1 MIDEAIFDAEEKM
14 EKAVSVA
21 RDDLSGIRTGRA
33 NPGMFARVNVEYYGT
48 PTPIT
53 QMCSINVP
61 EARMVVI
68 KPYEAGQLR
77 AIEDAIRNSDLGVN
91 PTNDGTIIR
100 VAIPQLT
107 EERRRELVKQA
118 KAKGEDA
125 KVSVRNIRRRAMDDI
140 EKARK
145 FALEKFS
152 NELLAVKDS
161 LDAALLIEAA
171 EVQSYKDGVDLTAKQ
186 LASVFDKFNI
196 AEINPVGEK
205 FDPNKH
211 QAISMLENSGEPNTV
226 TSVLQKGYTLNDRV
240 LRPALVMVAK

>member
-1 MIDEAIFDAEEKM
+1 
-14 EKAVSVA
+14 
-21 RDDLSGIRTGRA
+21 L
-33 NPGMFARVNVEYYGT
+33 P
-48 PTPIT
+48 
-53 QMCSINVP
+53 
-61 EARMVVI
+61 
-68 KPYEAGQLR
+68 
-77 AIEDAIRNSDLGVN
+77 
-91 PTNDGTIIR
+91 
-100 VAIPQLT
+100 AIP
-107 EERRRELVKQA
+107 EERIAELEAQLAEAQA
-118 KAKGEDA
+118 AVLYTKAEGE
-125 KVSVRNIRRRAMDDI
+125 NIRRRAMDDI

-161 LDAALLIEAA
+161 LDAALLIEAT